1 MRNLNMIDNT
11 DIAVLDRLLVVN
23 LDVHIWSARKK
34 LLPYDLGNA
43 DLPPEELAS
52 LGSKRVCNPED
63 LKTFGTLKARA
74 TSLLER
80 AGIRFIGGW
89 AIPEEKLDEITS
101 GLATIRDEFNVVKD
115 NFLKGYNSSVQE
127 WINRHPGWEEI
138 IANSVVSED
147 YVRSRLD
154 FRWQTFRIVPP
165 ATGGE
170 PIADDNLTEDIQ
182 NLGCA
187 LYDEISRFAT
197 ETWRKCYEGKTEVTR
212 KALSPLKTMYDKL
225 MGLTFIEPRVSP
237 IASLIRTALESI
249 PQRGPIAGATLLM
262 LQGLIS
268 LLRMPQDIV
277 AHGQKI
283 LEGKKPEDVLAV
295 LVGPAAHSPIAEPTR
310 KEIDDFPEMAQNP
323 QPPVLANCG
332 LW

>member
-1 MRNLNMIDNT
+1 MIDNT
-11 DIAVLDRLLVVN
+11 DITVLDRLLVVN

-34 LLPYDLGNA
+34 LLPLDLGNA

-89 AIPEEKLDEITS
+89 AIPEEKLEEITS
-101 GLATIRDEFNVVKD
+101 GLAAIRNEFNVVKD

-154 FRWQTFRIVPP
+154 FRWQTFRIVPH
-165 ATGGE
+165 
-170 PIADDNLTEDIQ
+170 
-182 NLGCA
+182 
-187 LYDEISRFAT
+187 
-197 ETWRKCYEGKTEVTR
+197 
-212 KALSPLKTMYDKL
+212 
-225 MGLTFIEPRVSP
+225 
-237 IASLIRTALESI
+237 
-249 PQRGPIAGATLLM
+249 PQVENRLLM
-262 LQGLIS
+262 TI
-268 LLRMPQDIV
+268 
-277 AHGQKI
+277 
-283 LEGKKPEDVLAV
+283 
-295 LVGPAAHSPIAEPTR
+295 
-310 KEIDDFPEMAQNP
+310 
-323 QPPVLANCG
+323 
-332 LW
+332 

>member
-1 MRNLNMIDNT
+1 MIDNT
-11 DIAVLDRLLVVN
+11 DITVLDRLLVVN

-34 LLPYDLGNA
+34 LLPLDLGNA

-52 LGSKRVCNPED
+52 LGSKRVCDPED

-74 TSLLER
+74 ISILER
-80 AGIRFIGGW
+80 VGIRFLGGW

-101 GLATIRDEFNVVKD
+101 GLASIRDEFNSAKD
-115 NFLKGYNSSVQE
+115 AFLKRYNSSVQD
-127 WINRHPGWEEI
+127 WINKHPGWQEI
-138 IANSVVSED
+138 IANSIVGED

-154 FRWQTFRIVPP
+154 FRWQTFRIEAPQ
-165 ATGGE
+165 TDNSKIE
-170 PIADDNLTEDIQ
+170 NDNLTEDIQ
-182 NLGCA
+182 NLGCT
-187 LYDEISRFAT
+187 LYDEISKSAT
-197 ETWRKCYEGKTEVTR
+197 ETWHKCYEGKTEVTR

-225 MGLTFIEPRVSP
+225 MGLTFVEPRVCS
-237 IASLIRTALESI
+237 IASLIKTALDNI

-268 LLRMPQDIV
+268 LLKNPQEIV

-283 LEGKKPEDVLAV
+283 LEGNRPEDVLAV
-295 LVGPAAHSPIAEPTR
+295 LTGSASNLPILGSTPASDMAD
-310 KEIDDFPEMAQNP
+310 KDDFPELNIVP
-323 QPPVLANCG
+323 SPPVLENCG